1 MKTAIMPP
9 LRVDPELRQAA
20 VDVLRENESL
30 SAFMETA
37 LKEGVSRRKLQNE
50 FIARGL
56 ASEAQAHRDNEYC
69 SAEEVRAELERR
81 LAAARK
87 AR

>member
-1 MKTAIMPP
+1 MKTATMPP

-37 LKEGVSRRKLQNE
+37 LAEEVSRRKLQNE
-50 FIARGL
+50 FNARGV
-56 ASEAQAHRDNEYC
+56 ASEAQARRDDEYY
-69 SAEEVRAELERR
+69 SAEDVHAELKRR